1 MSKTKKCWI
10 WFWYN
15 EWTRIFFVMI
25 PSYFIILIP
34 ILICL
39 GLKEEDIRFV
49 LCIAYIGVFFW
60 GVVDNDFSNLRKI
73 GMDENRRSL
82 KKENKDAND

>member
-1 MSKTKKCWI
+1 
-10 WFWYN
+10 
-15 EWTRIFFVMI
+15 
-25 PSYFIILIP
+25 
-34 ILICL
+34 
-39 GLKEEDIRFV
+39 